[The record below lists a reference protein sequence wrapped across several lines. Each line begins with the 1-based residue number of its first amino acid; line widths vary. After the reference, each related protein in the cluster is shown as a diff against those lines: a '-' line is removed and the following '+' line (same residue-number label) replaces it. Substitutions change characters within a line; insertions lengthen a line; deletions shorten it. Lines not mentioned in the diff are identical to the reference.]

1 MAVTW
6 QRQFFTI
13 WFGQAASLFGSSL
26 ASFAL
31 VWWIT
36 RETGSATVLA
46 IGTLLTMVPGIVLGP
61 LAGALVDRWDRRW
74 IMVAA
79 DACGALVA
87 LVLAL
92 SFAFD
97 SVAVWQIYAAM
108 VLRSLAGAFH
118 GPAFQA
124 STALLVP
131 DDQLTRVGGL
141 NALLQGAS
149 AIVAPALAALL
160 ITLLPLSAMMLIDV
174 ATALLAVATLL
185 VVRIPR
191 PAATPREARPSVL
204 GEMFAGL
211 GYIWRWRGLRAV
223 MVCAT
228 LLNMVLT
235 PAFALLPILATGH
248 FAGGSGELA
257 ALQAAEGAGI
267 VLGGLVLSVWG
278 GFRRKIF
285 TALLGL
291 AGLALGTLLV
301 GVAPGDGLVLALA
314 GMLLMGMAAALANAP
329 FMAIIQSVVA
339 PALQG
344 RVLTVLGSVTMGMA
358 PLALLLA
365 GPLADRIGVQSWYL
379 AGAGTAAVLAAY
391 CWADPAVRQIEDHQ
405 P

>member
-1 MAVTW
+1 MTATW
-6 QRQFFTI
+6 RRQFFTI

-36 RETGSATVLA
+36 RETDSATVLA

-61 LAGALVDRWDRRW
+61 LAGALVDRWDRRT
-74 IMVAA
+74 IMVVA
-79 DACGALVA
+79 DAGGALVA
-87 LVLAL
+87 LALAL
-92 SFAFD
+92 SFAVD
-97 SVAVWQIYAAM
+97 GIAVWQIYAAM

-118 GPAFQA
+118 FPAFQA

-131 DDQLTRVGGL
+131 DDQLTRIGGL

-160 ITLLPLSAMMLIDV
+160 ITVLPLGAMMLIDV

-185 VVRIPR
+185 TVRIPR
-191 PAATPREARPSVL
+191 PMVRAPEARPSVL
-204 GEMFAGL
+204 GEMRAGL
-211 GYIWRWRGLRAV
+211 GYIWHWRGLRAV

-235 PAFALLPILATGH
+235 PAFALLPILATRH

-257 ALQAAEGAGI
+257 ALQAAEGGGI

-278 GFRRKIF
+278 GFRRKIV

-291 AGLALGTLLV
+291 AGLALGALLV
-301 GVAPGDGLVLALA
+301 GIAPADGLVLALG
-314 GMLLMGMAAALANAP
+314 GMLLMGMAASLTNAP

-344 RVLTVLGSVTMGMA
+344 RVLTVLGSVSMGMA

-365 GPLADRIGVQSWYL
+365 GPLADRIGTQAWYL
-379 AGAGTAAVLAAY
+379 AGAGTAAVLALY
-391 CWADPAVRQIEDHQ
+391 CWADPAVRHIEGHQ